1 MPQSP
6 RRPTAAGPV
15 GGGGG
20 GDEAAEAWDRDDRG
34 DPRRAA
40 ADAIRSPAN
49 PAATLVRDLLAKR
62 AARTAERLFV
72 VEGRRA
78 VDDALAT
85 GARPRLLLL
94 RGDESPPPGLATGT
108 PVRRVEPRLFD
119 RLSDVVA
126 PQGILALFPWP
137 EPAPPA
143 AAAPLALV
151 LDRLRDPGNLGTLL
165 RAAAGAGVDAVFLSP
180 ATVDPF
186 NPKVVRAAMG
196 AHFRVPLRP
205 LDDDSVAHLRAAYP
219 IRAVSRADAPT
230 PYDALDW
237 RGPAALIVGSE
248 TEGVSPEVAALA
260 TVDVAIPLAP
270 GIESL
275 NAAVAGAVLLF
286 EVARQRRAGGGES
299 S

>member
-1 MPQSP
+1 MQHPP
-6 RRPTAAGPV
+6 AGPTPSDPDDV
-15 GGGGG
+15 FGCGSEAPETGGG
-20 GDEAAEAWDRDDRG
+20 GD
-34 DPRRAA
+34 PRRRPKPA
-40 ADAIRSPAN
+40 ADPIRSPAN
-49 PAATLVRDLLAKR
+49 PTFALVRDLLAKR
-62 AARTAERLFV
+62 AARAAERLFV

-78 VDDALAT
+78 VADALAT
-85 GARPRLLLL
+85 GAQPRLLLL
-94 RGDESPPPGLATGT
+94 RGDDPPPPGLAADA
-108 PVRRVEPRLFD
+108 PLRRVEPRLFD

-143 AAAPLALV
+143 AAAPFALV

-165 RAAAGAGVDAVFLSP
+165 RAAAGAGVDAVFLTP

-196 AHFRVPLRP
+196 AHFRVPLGA
-205 LDDDSVAHLRAAYP
+205 LDEAAARHLRAVHP
-219 IRAVSRADAPT
+219 LRAVARADAPT

-248 TEGVSPEVAALA
+248 AEGVSPEVAALA
-260 TVDVAIPLAP
+260 TTDVAIPLAP
-270 GIESL
+270 GVESL

-286 EVARQRRAGGGES
+286 EVARQRRPGGG
-299 S
+299 